1 MGFRKK
7 KSRRGL
13 AQISV
18 LHHKSLVAEQYRT
31 IRTNIEF
38 SSVQTHL
45 RSILVTS
52 SVPGEG
58 KSFSAAN
65 LAAVFAQQEKK
76 VLLVDADLRK
86 PTIHETYQLENVQGL
101 TNVLVGN
108 ASLGETVQKTL
119 IDNLYVLTSGPTPP
133 NPAELLSSKAMGELI
148 QEMYSR
154 YSLVIFDSPPLLAV
168 ADGQILANQT
178 DGSVLVVLSGKTKM
192 DTVQKARDA
201 LQQSKAK
208 LLGALLN
215 KKENQKNGALL
226 LLSGAGD
233 VSLPLSTEALGSAVG
248 GVFRRLRCWSSVA
261 GCEDGLNAQFYLKMM
276 HCYRLSC
283 YVCFYE
289 NRIS

>member
-148 QEMYSR
+148 QEMYGR

-192 DTVQKARDA
+192 DTVQKAKDA

-215 KKENQKNGALL
+215 KKKIKK
-226 LLSGAGD
+226 
-233 VSLPLSTEALGSAVG
+233 TEHYS
-248 GVFRRLRCWSSVA
+248 
-261 GCEDGLNAQFYLKMM
+261 Y
-276 HCYRLSC
+276 
-283 YVCFYE
+283 
-289 NRIS
+289 

>member
-7 KSRRGL
+7 KAKRGL

-18 LHHKSLVAEQYRT
+18 LQNKSLVAEQYRT
-31 IRTNIEF
+31 IRTNIAF
-38 SSVQTHL
+38 SSVQTNL

-86 PTIHETYQLENVQGL
+86 PTIHETFQLENVIGL
-101 TNVLVGN
+101 TNVLVGTC
-108 ASLGETVQKTL
+108 SLSETVQQTP
-119 IDNLYVLTSGPTPP
+119 IDNLYILTSGPTPP
-133 NPAELLSSKAMGELI
+133 NPAELLSSKAMGDLI
-148 QEMYSR
+148 LDIYDQ

-178 DGSVLVVLSGKTKM
+178 DGSVLVVLSGKTKI
-192 DTVQKARDA
+192 DTVQKAKDA
-201 LQQSKAK
+201 LEQSKAK

-215 KKENQKNGALL
+215 KKK
-226 LLSGAGD
+226 
-233 VSLPLSTEALGSAVG
+233 
-248 GVFRRLRCWSSVA
+248 
-261 GCEDGLNAQFYLKMM
+261 LKKPDL
-276 HCYRLSC
+276 YS
-283 YVCFYE
+283 Y
-289 NRIS
+289 

>member
-38 SSVQTHL
+38 SSVQTYL

-192 DTVQKARDA
+192 DTVQKAKDA

-215 KKENQKNGALL
+215 KKKIKK
-226 LLSGAGD
+226 
-233 VSLPLSTEALGSAVG
+233 TEHYS
-248 GVFRRLRCWSSVA
+248 
-261 GCEDGLNAQFYLKMM
+261 Y
-276 HCYRLSC
+276 
-283 YVCFYE
+283 
-289 NRIS
+289 

>member
-65 LAAVFAQQEKK
+65 LAAVFAQRGKK

-215 KKENQKNGALL
+215 KKKIKK
-226 LLSGAGD
+226 
-233 VSLPLSTEALGSAVG
+233 TEHYS
-248 GVFRRLRCWSSVA
+248 
-261 GCEDGLNAQFYLKMM
+261 Y
-276 HCYRLSC
+276 
-283 YVCFYE
+283 
-289 NRIS
+289 

>member
-108 ASLGETVQKTL
+108 ASLSETVQKTL
-119 IDNLYVLTSGPTPP
+119 IDNLYILTSGPTPP

-192 DTVQKARDA
+192 DTVQKAKDA

-215 KKENQKNGALL
+215 KKKIKK
-226 LLSGAGD
+226 
-233 VSLPLSTEALGSAVG
+233 TEHYS
-248 GVFRRLRCWSSVA
+248 
-261 GCEDGLNAQFYLKMM
+261 Y
-276 HCYRLSC
+276 
-283 YVCFYE
+283 
-289 NRIS
+289 

>member
-108 ASLGETVQKTL
+108 ASLGETMQKTL

-168 ADGQILANQT
+168 TDGQILANQT

-215 KKENQKNGALL
+215 KKKIKK
-226 LLSGAGD
+226 
-233 VSLPLSTEALGSAVG
+233 TEHYS
-248 GVFRRLRCWSSVA
+248 
-261 GCEDGLNAQFYLKMM
+261 Y
-276 HCYRLSC
+276 
-283 YVCFYE
+283 
-289 NRIS
+289 

>member
-1 MGFRKK
+1 MRHLGFRKK

-108 ASLGETVQKTL
+108 ASLSETVQKTL

-192 DTVQKARDA
+192 DTVQKAKDA

-215 KKENQKNGALL
+215 KKKIKK
-226 LLSGAGD
+226 
-233 VSLPLSTEALGSAVG
+233 TEHYS
-248 GVFRRLRCWSSVA
+248 
-261 GCEDGLNAQFYLKMM
+261 Y
-276 HCYRLSC
+276 
-283 YVCFYE
+283 
-289 NRIS
+289 

>member
-1 MGFRKK
+1 MRRLGFRKK

-38 SSVQTHL
+38 SSVQTYL

-215 KKENQKNGALL
+215 KKKIKK
-226 LLSGAGD
+226 
-233 VSLPLSTEALGSAVG
+233 TEHYS
-248 GVFRRLRCWSSVA
+248 
-261 GCEDGLNAQFYLKMM
+261 Y
-276 HCYRLSC
+276 
-283 YVCFYE
+283 
-289 NRIS
+289 

>member
-1 MGFRKK
+1 MRRLGFRRKK
-7 KSRRGL
+7 TRRGL

-58 KSFSAAN
+58 KSFTAAN

-108 ASLGETVQKTL
+108 TTLGKAVQNTL

-148 QEMYSR
+148 QEIYNQ

-215 KKENQKNGALL
+215 KKKIKK
-226 LLSGAGD
+226 
-233 VSLPLSTEALGSAVG
+233 TEHYS
-248 GVFRRLRCWSSVA
+248 
-261 GCEDGLNAQFYLKMM
+261 Y
-276 HCYRLSC
+276 
-283 YVCFYE
+283 
-289 NRIS
+289 

>member
-1 MGFRKK
+1 MRHLGFRKK

-192 DTVQKARDA
+192 DTVQKAKDA

-215 KKENQKNGALL
+215 KKKIKK
-226 LLSGAGD
+226 
-233 VSLPLSTEALGSAVG
+233 TEHYS
-248 GVFRRLRCWSSVA
+248 
-261 GCEDGLNAQFYLKMM
+261 Y
-276 HCYRLSC
+276 
-283 YVCFYE
+283 
-289 NRIS
+289 

>member
-1 MGFRKK
+1 MKNISGSEAFGIQKK

-215 KKENQKNGALL
+215 KKENQK
-226 LLSGAGD
+226 
-233 VSLPLSTEALGSAVG
+233 TEHYS
-248 GVFRRLRCWSSVA
+248 
-261 GCEDGLNAQFYLKMM
+261 Y
-276 HCYRLSC
+276 
-283 YVCFYE
+283 
-289 NRIS
+289 

>member
-1 MGFRKK
+1 MRHLGFRKK

-168 ADGQILANQT
+168 ADGQVLANQT

-192 DTVQKARDA
+192 DTVQKAKDA

-215 KKENQKNGALL
+215 KKKIKK
-226 LLSGAGD
+226 
-233 VSLPLSTEALGSAVG
+233 TEHYS
-248 GVFRRLRCWSSVA
+248 
-261 GCEDGLNAQFYLKMM
+261 Y
-276 HCYRLSC
+276 
-283 YVCFYE
+283 
-289 NRIS
+289 

>member
-168 ADGQILANQT
+168 TDGQILANQT

-192 DTVQKARDA
+192 DTVQKAKDA

-215 KKENQKNGALL
+215 KKKIKK
-226 LLSGAGD
+226 
-233 VSLPLSTEALGSAVG
+233 TEHYS
-248 GVFRRLRCWSSVA
+248 
-261 GCEDGLNAQFYLKMM
+261 Y
-276 HCYRLSC
+276 
-283 YVCFYE
+283 
-289 NRIS
+289 

>member
-108 ASLGETVQKTL
+108 TSLSETVQKTL

-192 DTVQKARDA
+192 DTVQKAKDA

-215 KKENQKNGALL
+215 KKKIKK
-226 LLSGAGD
+226 
-233 VSLPLSTEALGSAVG
+233 TEHYS
-248 GVFRRLRCWSSVA
+248 
-261 GCEDGLNAQFYLKMM
+261 Y
-276 HCYRLSC
+276 
-283 YVCFYE
+283 
-289 NRIS
+289 

>member
-7 KSRRGL
+7 KTRRGL

-108 ASLGETVQKTL
+108 ASLGKAVQKTL

-148 QEMYSR
+148 QEIYNQ

-215 KKENQKNGALL
+215 KKKIKK
-226 LLSGAGD
+226 
-233 VSLPLSTEALGSAVG
+233 TEHYS
-248 GVFRRLRCWSSVA
+248 
-261 GCEDGLNAQFYLKMM
+261 Y
-276 HCYRLSC
+276 
-283 YVCFYE
+283 
-289 NRIS
+289 

>member
-168 ADGQILANQT
+168 TDGQILANQT

-215 KKENQKNGALL
+215 KKKIKK
-226 LLSGAGD
+226 
-233 VSLPLSTEALGSAVG
+233 TEHYS
-248 GVFRRLRCWSSVA
+248 
-261 GCEDGLNAQFYLKMM
+261 Y
-276 HCYRLSC
+276 
-283 YVCFYE
+283 
-289 NRIS
+289 

>member
-108 ASLGETVQKTL
+108 ASLDETVQNTL

-154 YSLVIFDSPPLLAV
+154 YSLVVFDSPPLLAV

-192 DTVQKARDA
+192 DTVQKAKDA

-215 KKENQKNGALL
+215 KKKIKK
-226 LLSGAGD
+226 
-233 VSLPLSTEALGSAVG
+233 TEHYS
-248 GVFRRLRCWSSVA
+248 
-261 GCEDGLNAQFYLKMM
+261 Y
-276 HCYRLSC
+276 
-283 YVCFYE
+283 
-289 NRIS
+289 

>member
-1 MGFRKK
+1 MRHLGFRKK

-108 ASLGETVQKTL
+108 ASLGDTVQKTL

-168 ADGQILANQT
+168 ADGQVLANQT

-192 DTVQKARDA
+192 DTVQKAKDA

-215 KKENQKNGALL
+215 KKKIKK
-226 LLSGAGD
+226 
-233 VSLPLSTEALGSAVG
+233 TEPYS
-248 GVFRRLRCWSSVA
+248 
-261 GCEDGLNAQFYLKMM
+261 Y
-276 HCYRLSC
+276 
-283 YVCFYE
+283 
-289 NRIS
+289 

>member
-1 MGFRKK
+1 MRRLGFRKK

-148 QEMYSR
+148 QEMYSL

-215 KKENQKNGALL
+215 KKKIKK
-226 LLSGAGD
+226 
-233 VSLPLSTEALGSAVG
+233 TEHYS
-248 GVFRRLRCWSSVA
+248 
-261 GCEDGLNAQFYLKMM
+261 Y
-276 HCYRLSC
+276 
-283 YVCFYE
+283 
-289 NRIS
+289 

>member
-38 SSVQTHL
+38 SSVQTYL

-168 ADGQILANQT
+168 TDGQILANQT

-215 KKENQKNGALL
+215 KKKIKK
-226 LLSGAGD
+226 
-233 VSLPLSTEALGSAVG
+233 TEHYS
-248 GVFRRLRCWSSVA
+248 
-261 GCEDGLNAQFYLKMM
+261 Y
-276 HCYRLSC
+276 
-283 YVCFYE
+283 
-289 NRIS
+289 

>member
-1 MGFRKK
+1 MNIKGVIVLSEAKASESPMVKPSRIRNIMMAFGAALMAGVTLAFFLHFLDETVKSERQLSEKTDLPVLGVVYDIKNQQTRSDEKHFGSEAFGIQKK

-65 LAAVFAQQEKK
+65 LAAVFARRKK
-76 VLLVDADLRK
+76 SLLVDADLRK

-108 ASLGETVQKTL
+108 ASSAKRCK
-119 IDNLYVLTSGPTPP
+119 N
-133 NPAELLSSKAMGELI
+133 
-148 QEMYSR
+148 
-154 YSLVIFDSPPLLAV
+154 
-168 ADGQILANQT
+168 AD
-178 DGSVLVVLSGKTKM
+178 
-192 DTVQKARDA
+192 
-201 LQQSKAK
+201 
-208 LLGALLN
+208 
-215 KKENQKNGALL
+215 
-226 LLSGAGD
+226 
-233 VSLPLSTEALGSAVG
+233 
-248 GVFRRLRCWSSVA
+248 
-261 GCEDGLNAQFYLKMM
+261 
-276 HCYRLSC
+276 
-283 YVCFYE
+283 
-289 NRIS
+289 

>member
-7 KSRRGL
+7 KAKRGL

-18 LHHKSLVAEQYRT
+18 LQNKSLVAEQYRT
-31 IRTNIEF
+31 IRTNIAF
-38 SSVQTHL
+38 SSVQTNL

-86 PTIHETYQLENVQGL
+86 PTIHETFQLENVTGL
-101 TNVLVGN
+101 TNVLVGTC
-108 ASLGETVQKTL
+108 SLSETVQQTP
-119 IDNLYVLTSGPTPP
+119 IDNLYILTCGPTPP
-133 NPAELLSSKAMGELI
+133 NPAELLSSKAMGDLI
-148 QEMYSR
+148 LDIYDQ

-178 DGSVLVVLSGKTKM
+178 DGSVLVVLSGKTKI
-192 DTVQKARDA
+192 DTVQKAKDA
-201 LQQSKAK
+201 LEQSKAK

-215 KKENQKNGALL
+215 KKK
-226 LLSGAGD
+226 
-233 VSLPLSTEALGSAVG
+233 
-248 GVFRRLRCWSSVA
+248 
-261 GCEDGLNAQFYLKMM
+261 LKKPDL
-276 HCYRLSC
+276 YS
-283 YVCFYE
+283 Y
-289 NRIS
+289 